1 MATYITIDG
10 GTTNTRIGLVKDS
23 KLIDIVKL
31 NVGAGSGKEALKAA
45 VKNAIDEIM
54 SRNADVPECILAS
67 GMITSEYGLVTL
79 SHITAPAG
87 IEELHNS
94 LEKVV
99 LSEISNIPFYFIRG
113 VKTEC
118 DNLEYADMMR
128 GEETEVMGILSGDGV
143 YILPGSHS
151 KIITVKNGKIL
162 EFSTHLTGE
171 MAKALSENTILKD
184 AIVFCDETDDE
195 YLLNGF
201 DCCRKLGINEALFKV
216 RILKNIF
223 KCNEKQLYSFFMGII
238 LKDEIEVIVKKQP
251 VNVTI
256 GGRKQ
261 FKEAIAKILEKRT
274 SINVNTISEEAVEQ
288 SSFKGMVKVY
298 EC

>member
-10 GTTNTRIGLVKDS
+10 GTTNTRIGLIKDYN
-23 KLIDIVKL
+23 LIDIIKFD
-31 NVGAGSGKEALKAA
+31 VGAGKGKEALKDTI
-45 VKNAIDEIM
+45 KNGIEELL
-54 SRNADVPECILAS
+54 SRNNDAPECILAS
-67 GMITSEYGLVTL
+67 GMITSEYGLINL
-79 SHITAPAG
+79 PHITVPAG
-87 IEELHNS
+87 IDELHNS
-94 LEKVV
+94 MEKVV
-99 LSEISNIPFYFIRG
+99 LREISNIPFCFIRG

-118 DNLEYADMMR
+118 SNLEDADMMR
-128 GEETEVMGILSGDGV
+128 GEETEVMGILSGDGI

-151 KIITVKNGKIL
+151 KIITIKDGKIL
-162 EFSTHLTGE
+162 KFSTHLTGE
-171 MAKALSENTILKD
+171 MAKALSKNTILKD

-201 DCCRKLGINEALFKV
+201 DCCSENGINESLFKV

-223 KCNEKQLYSFFMGII
+223 KCNEKQIYSFFMGII
-238 LKDEIEVIVKKQP
+238 LKDEIESIIKKKP

-261 FKEAIAKILEKRT
+261 FKEAIAKILAKRT

-288 SSFKGMVKVY
+288 SSFKGMVKIY
-298 EC
+298 ED